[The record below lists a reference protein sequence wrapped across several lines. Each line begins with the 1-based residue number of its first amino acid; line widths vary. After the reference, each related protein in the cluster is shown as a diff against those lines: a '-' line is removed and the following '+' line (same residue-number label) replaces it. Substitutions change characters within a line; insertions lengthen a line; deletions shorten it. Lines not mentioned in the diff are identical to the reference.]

1 MPPLLCVHAGG
12 RPRRVGHR
20 GLGLAGLGASI
31 EARDWTL
38 VFEGFDRATEGRR
51 EALCTLGNG
60 VWATRGAAPEA
71 RADGVHYPGT
81 YVAGVY
87 NRLTSEVEGRRVEH
101 ESLVNV
107 PNWLC
112 LRFQVGG
119 GAWFA
124 PSTGQLL
131 EHRLELDLRSGVLTR
146 RLRCADE
153 DGRRLIVTQRRLVSM
168 ADPRLAALETTFEAE
183 GWSGELEVRSGL
195 DARVENRL
203 VGDERALDGRHL
215 GEAVLDE
222 PDDETIALSVD
233 TVQSGVRI
241 ALAARTRCSTDAA
254 RVLRT
259 EPGLCEHAL
268 TLALEPGEPVA
279 VEKVVALAT
288 SRHVAL
294 SEPGLAVREA
304 VGGAG
309 DFATLLAAHRAAWAS
324 LWDGFAVELR
334 DMSPVQDADGIV
346 RVVRLHLFHLLQT
359 ASPHVDDVDAGLGA
373 RGLHGE
379 AYRGHVFWDEA
390 VVLPVLSLRAPEVAR
405 ALLRYRSRRLPAAR
419 HAAAAAGHRGA
430 MFPWQSGSDGREE
443 TPTQLFNP
451 RSGRWMPDNSRRQR
465 HVGLA
470 VALNAW
476 RHFEITGDREWLAAW
491 GAELIIEVARFFA
504 SLAERDPETGR
515 WDLRGV
521 MGPDE
526 FHDGPPDAPGAGLSA
541 NAYTNVLAA
550 WTMARAQDALATL
563 AAGERTALLD
573 RLGVDAA
580 ELSRIDAVSRG
591 LRVVFHRDGVISQFD
606 GYEDLRE
613 FDWAAYRARY
623 GDIGRLDLIL
633 EAEGDTPNRYR
644 LSKQPDTLMLLYLLS
659 ADELRAVMAR
669 LGYDLPAE
677 VIERTVAFYLPRTSH
692 GSTLA
697 HVADAWVQ
705 ARSAREWSWH
715 CLLET
720 LASDVADVQGSTT
733 PEGIHLGAMAG
744 SVDILTRCWTGLDV
758 LDGVLWLNPLLPPE
772 LGGVAFGVSF
782 RGHRLD
788 LDVRNERIR
797 VSSRSP
803 AGEPVSVGLHDHV
816 HVVEAGATLE
826 LQVRQA

>member
-1 MPPLLCVHAGG
+1 M
-12 RPRRVGHR
+12 
-20 GLGLAGLGASI
+20 
-31 EARDWTL
+31 EAREWSL
-38 VFEGFDRATEGRR
+38 AFEGFDPALEGRR

-60 VWATRGAAPEA
+60 VWATRGAAPEV
-71 RADGVHYPGT
+71 RADGVHYPGS

-87 NRLTSEVEGRRVEH
+87 NRLVSEVDGRRLEH

-107 PNWLC
+107 PNWLA
-112 LRFQVGG
+112 LRFRIAG

-124 PSTGQLL
+124 PLGAELL
-131 EHRLELDLRSGVLTR
+131 EHRLELDLRAGVLTR
-146 RLRCADE
+146 RLRCADGE
-153 DGRRLIVTQRRLVSM
+153 GRRLLVTQRRLVSM

-203 VGDERALDGRHL
+203 ARDERALAGRHL
-215 GEAVLDE
+215 GKATVDA
-222 PDDETIALSVD
+222 PDAETIAVHAE
-233 TVQSGVRI
+233 TVQSRVRI
-241 ALAARTRCSTDAA
+241 AFAARTRASTETGRA
-254 RVLRT
+254 LHS
-259 EPGLCEHAL
+259 EPGLVEHS
-268 TLALEPGEPVA
+268 LALALGSGEPVT

-288 SRHVAL
+288 SRDVAL
-294 SEPGLAVREA
+294 SDPGSAVREA

-309 DFATLLAAHRAAWAS
+309 GFGTLLAAHEAAWAG
-324 LWDGFAVELR
+324 LWDRFAVELR
-334 DMSPVQDADGIV
+334 DVAAGDDAAGIG

-359 ASPHVDDVDAGLGA
+359 ASPHVVDLDAGLGA

-379 AYRGHVFWDEA
+379 GYRGHVFWDEA
-390 VVLPVLSLRAPEVAR
+390 LVLPVLSLRAPEVAR

-419 HAAAAAGHRGA
+419 RAAAAAGHRGA

-443 TPTQLFNP
+443 SPTLLFNP

-476 RHFEITGDREWLAAW
+476 RHFEVTGDREWLAEW
-491 GAELIIEVARFFA
+491 GAELIVEVARFFA
-504 SLAERDPETGR
+504 SLAERDPESGR

-526 FHDGPPDAPGAGLSA
+526 FHDGPPGAPGTGLSG

-550 WTMARAQDALATL
+550 WTMARAQDALAAL
-563 AAGERTALLD
+563 AAGERAAVLARLD
-573 RLGVDAA
+573 VDPA
-580 ELSRIDAVSRG
+580 ELARIDQVSRG

-606 GYEDLRE
+606 GYEALRE
-613 FDWAAYRARY
+613 LDWDAYRARY
-623 GDIGRLDLIL
+623 GNIGRLDLIL
-633 EAEGDTPNRYR
+633 EAEGDSPNRYR
-644 LSKQPDTLMLLYLLS
+644 VAKQPDTLMLLYLLS
-659 ADELRAVMAR
+659 TDELRAVVGR
-669 LGYDLPAE
+669 LGYELAAE
-677 VIERTVAFYLPRTSH
+677 VIERTVAFYLPRTTH

-697 HVADAWVQ
+697 HMADSWVQ

-715 CLLET
+715 CLLEA
-720 LASDVADVQGSTT
+720 LASDIADVQGGST

-744 SVDILTRCWTGLDV
+744 SVDIITRCWTGLEV
-758 LDGVLWLNPLLPPE
+758 RDGVLWLDPVLPPE

-788 LDVRNERIR
+788 FDLRNDRVR
-797 VSSRSP
+797 VGSRAA
-803 AGEPVSVGLHDHV
+803 AGERVGVGVRDRV
-816 HVVEAGATLE
+816 HFVEPGAALE
-826 LQVRQA
+826 LPVGGR